1 MYLSNSQYDEIQRQ
15 YDARQIQN
23 RHIVEMRKEKLYNA
37 YPRLKELDGLI
48 ASSSTHCARQL
59 LEGDTGAL
67 DQLKHDIYCYRTEWE
82 SIVVNAG
89 YDKDWLKP
97 VYTCPDCQDTGY
109 IGSKRCHCFKQA
121 AIDLVYTQSNIKTI
135 LQSENFKNFSYRF
148 YSNKDKDPK
157 TGLTPRENA
166 KKAVKEVLSF
176 LSNFDIEFNNLLLY
190 GEIGTG
196 KTFLSNCIAKELLD
210 TGHSV
215 IYFTA
220 FQFFDILEKQ
230 KFEKDQEAGASIQ
243 NIFNC
248 DLLIIDD
255 LGTELS
261 NNFTISQLFVC
272 LNERLLRQKST
283 VISTN
288 LDFDKLSVV
297 YTERVFSRL
306 ISSYK
311 IIKLFG
317 NDIRL
322 QKTKAYPTLKE
333 D

>member
-1 MYLSNSQYDEIQRQ
+1 MSLSNSQYDEIQRQ
-15 YDARQIQN
+15 YDARQIRN
-23 RHIVEMRKEKLYNA
+23 RHIIERRKEKLYNA

-48 ASSSTHCARQL
+48 ASSSTRCARQL
-59 LEGDTGAL
+59 LEGDTNAL
-67 DQLKHDIYCYRTEWE
+67 NQLKYNINCYRSEWE
-82 SIVVNAG
+82 SIVVKAG

-135 LQSENFKNFSYRF
+135 LQSENFKNFSYKF
-148 YSNKDKDPK
+148 YSDKEKDPK
-157 TGLTPRENA
+157 TGMTPRENA

-176 LSNFDIEFNNLLLY
+176 LSNFDIEFKNLLLY

-220 FQFFDILEKQ
+220 FQFFEILEKQ
-230 KFEKDQEAGASIQ
+230 KFEKDQEAGESLQ

-255 LGTELS
+255 LGTEFS
-261 NNFTISQLFVC
+261 NSFTVSQLFVC

-306 ISSYK
+306 VSGYK